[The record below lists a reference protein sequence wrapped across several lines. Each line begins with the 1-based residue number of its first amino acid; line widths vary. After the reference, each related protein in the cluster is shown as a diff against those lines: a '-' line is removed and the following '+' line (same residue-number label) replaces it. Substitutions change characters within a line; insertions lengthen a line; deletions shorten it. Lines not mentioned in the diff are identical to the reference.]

1 MDKILLEHGSGGI
14 ASQELL
20 SGIFLKHL
28 TSPVL
33 HTLDDSALLEEH
45 SGRIAFSSD
54 SYVGDPVFFRGG
66 NIGMLAVNPSLAPR
80 KIFLV
85 KS

>member
-1 MDKILLEHGSGGI
+1 MDKISLEHGSGGI

-33 HTLDDSALLEEH
+33 HTLDDSALLEEPPGL
-45 SGRIAFSSD
+45 S
-54 SYVGDPVFFRGG
+54 
-66 NIGMLAVNPSLAPR
+66 
-80 KIFLV
+80 
-85 KS
+85 